1 MKTKSVLFATLAA
14 LAAALFVP
22 VLSAEPSEGGE
33 RKGPPPG
40 AGQRIEKLKTEL
52 GLTDAQVDQL
62 KPILREQMQAMKALR
77 DDESLA
83 RKEKRAKFDELRET
97 HRAKLAA
104 ILTPEQAA
112 KLDDL
117 MKDRKGPGGPK
128 GKEGKEGKDG
138 ERKGPPPPADDE
150 A

>member
-1 MKTKSVLFATLAA
+1 MKTKSVLFATLAVF
-14 LAAALFVP
+14 AAGLFVP
-22 VLSAEPSEGGE
+22 ILSAEPSEGGE

-52 GLTDAQVDQL
+52 GLTDAQVEQL

-77 DDESLA
+77 EDESLS
-83 RKEKRAKFDELRET
+83 RKDKRAKFDELRDA
-97 HRAKLAA
+97 HRAKIAA
-104 ILTPEQAA
+104 VLTPEQSA
-112 KLDDL
+112 KLDEL

-128 GKEGKEGKDG
+128 GKDGKDG
-138 ERKGPPPPADDE
+138 ERQGPPPPPDDE